1 MADHSFA
8 QLQAEL
14 ARIDLLIQRAVRLT
28 QLAGQSPDDALRGL
42 YVPDD
47 KAAAL
52 AARPFAFAWQHQS
65 QLPPD
70 EQAAFDA
77 AIERARKQAR
87 VVEQQARRA
96 GVTLRLDH
104 LCRVFGLDAFDRD
117 ALLVCLAPALDL
129 RFEQLYGYLHDDV
142 TRKQASPSLIL
153 DLLCPPGPH
162 RLQRLGHFADEAPLL
177 RHRLVRRNVD
187 AQAAHPHSLGQL
199 LYPAPLLV
207 AWLIGAAP
215 DMLPL
220 CHVATFIDP
229 TDEQA
234 ADAREVLPADTV
246 AVLERET
253 SMPVGAPPAVVLWGD
268 DALARQAAALLLSRQ
283 LGRPL
288 LVADLSLLP
297 PDDRPTD
304 IVRELMR
311 DASLLGAV
319 LCLRG
324 LETAAGEAGVPSAVI
339 SALLDY
345 PDWVVIEARGRWQV
359 GLRSTQAAQAASRAR
374 RLVWLQFD
382 APAYEQR
389 ACLWRWHVARAGAP
403 LAEDIEYPALA
414 GQFALTASQIRDA
427 VAIARDEAAQQAR
440 PIDNAGLFA
449 AARAQSSPA
458 LDTLARK
465 ITPRYAWGDLVLPN
479 DQLALL
485 RELVVTVRSR
495 PLVLEQWGVGRKLAA
510 SEGVTVLFAG
520 PPGTGKTMAAE
531 VIASELRLDLY
542 KIDLST
548 IISKYIGETEKNL
561 ERIFSEAEHSNAI
574 LFFDEADAI
583 FGKRSEVRDAHD
595 RYANIEVSYLLQRM
609 EAYNG
614 VTILATNLRAN
625 LDEAF
630 IRRLQFAVDFP
641 FPDEAYRLRIWQ
653 TLFPPQTP
661 RDASVD
667 FSLLSRRFKLAGGNI
682 RNIIVGAAF
691 LAAGD
696 GGTVSMSHLLHSARR
711 ELQKMGRLVNE
722 KDLIA

>member
-1 MADHSFA
+1 MADYSLA

-14 ARIDLLIQRAVRLT
+14 TRIDLLIQRAVRLM

-42 YVPDD
+42 YVSDD

-52 AARPFAFAWQHQS
+52 AARPIRFAELSPA
-65 QLPPD
+65 QLPPE
-70 EQAAFDA
+70 EQMAFDA
-77 AIERARKQAR
+77 AISQARKQAR
-87 VVEQQARRA
+87 AIEQQARRA

-117 ALLVCLAPALDL
+117 ALLICLAPALDL
-129 RFEQLYGYLHDDV
+129 RFEQLYGYLHDDL

-153 DLLCPPGPH
+153 DLLGAPGPD
-162 RLQRLGHFADEAPLL
+162 RLHQLARFAARAPLL
-177 RHRLVRRNVD
+177 RHRLIECIAE
-187 AQAAHPHSLGQL
+187 AQADHPHLLGQL
-199 LYPAPLLV
+199 LQPAPFVV
-207 AWLIGAAP
+207 AWLIGHPPDRLPFQPGAHCITPDTEQIADACAWLP
-215 DMLPL
+215 PDALDMLN
-220 CHVATFIDP
+220 
-229 TDEQA
+229 
-234 ADAREVLPADTV
+234 REVASAQAVPDT
-246 AVLERET
+246 
-253 SMPVGAPPAVVLWGD
+253 APPALVVWGA
-268 DALARQAAALLLSRQ
+268 DALARQSAGMLLAHQ

-288 LVADLSLLP
+288 LLADAALASL
-297 PDDRPTD
+297 DERPLDVLTAW
-304 IVRELMR
+304 MR
-311 DASLLGAV
+311 DARLLGAL

-324 LETAAGEAGVPSAVI
+324 WERWADEAGNLPAALV
-339 SALLDY
+339 SALIDY
-345 PDWVVIEARGRWQV
+345 PDWLVIEGRTGWPAV
-359 GLRSTQAAQAASRAR
+359 STAR
-374 RLVWLQFD
+374 RLVWVLCD
-382 APAYEQR
+382 LPAFEQR
-389 ACLWRWHVARAGAP
+389 RRLWQRQVERAGVARAD
-403 LAEDIEYPALA
+403 DIDYAALA
-414 GQFALTASQIRDA
+414 GPFALSAAQIRDA
-427 VAIARDEAAQQAR
+427 VSRARDEAAQRAC
-440 PIDNAGLFA
+440 PLDAALLFA

-458 LDTLARK
+458 LGSLARK
-465 ITPRYAWGDLVLPN
+465 ITPRYAWADLVLPD
-479 DQLALL
+479 DQVALL

-495 PLVLEQWGVGRKLAA
+495 PLVLEQWGAGRKLAA
-510 SEGVTVLFAG
+510 SEGVTALFAG

-531 VIASELRLDLY
+531 VVAAELGLDLY

-595 RYANIEVSYLLQRM
+595 RYANIEISYLLQRM

-653 TLFPPQTP
+653 TLFPPQMP

-667 FSLLSRRFKLAGGNI
+667 FRVLSRRFKLAGGNI

-696 GGTVSMSHLLHSARR
+696 GGQVTMRHLLHSARR
-711 ELQKMGRLVNE
+711 ELQKMGRLVDDS
-722 KDLIA
+722 DLIA

>member
-1 MADHSFA
+1 MIDHSSA

-14 ARIDLLIQRAVRLT
+14 MRIDLLVQRAVQLA
-28 QLAGQSPDDALRGL
+28 QLAGQSPDDTLRGL
-42 YVPDD
+42 YVSDD
-47 KAAAL
+47 KAAVL
-52 AARPFAFAWQHQS
+52 AARPLTFAEQQPV
-65 QLPPD
+65 QLPA
-70 EQAAFDA
+70 EQQAAFDA
-77 AIERARKQAR
+77 AIARARKQAR
-87 VVEQQARRA
+87 AIEQQAHRA
-96 GVTLRLDH
+96 GVVLRLDH

-117 ALLVCLAPALDL
+117 ALLICLAPALDL
-129 RFEQLYGYLHDDV
+129 RFEQLYGYLHDDI

-153 DLLCPPGPH
+153 DLLCSPGPD
-162 RLQRLGHFADEAPLL
+162 RLRQLARFAARAPLL
-177 RHRLVRRNVD
+177 RHRLIERTTE
-187 AQAAHPHSLGQL
+187 AQAGHPHLLGQL
-199 LYPAPLLV
+199 LQPAPFVV
-207 AWLIGAAP
+207 AWLIEHRPDRLPLQPGAQWITPDAQQIADACAWLPPDAADTLTREVAAAQAAP
-215 DMLPL
+215 D
-220 CHVATFIDP
+220 
-229 TDEQA
+229 
-234 ADAREVLPADTV
+234 TV
-246 AVLERET
+246 
-253 SMPVGAPPAVVLWGD
+253 PPAVVVWGA
-268 DALARQAAALLLSRQ
+268 DALARQSAGMFVAHQ

-288 LVADLSLLP
+288 LLADAALVSL
-297 PDDRPTD
+297 DERPLDVLTAC
-304 IVRELMR
+304 MR
-311 DASLLGAV
+311 DARLLGAL

-324 LETAAGEAGVPSAVI
+324 WERWADESGALPPALASTLLE
-339 SALLDY
+339 Y
-345 PDWVVIEARGRWQV
+345 PDWLVIEGRTAWPAV
-359 GLRSTQAAQAASRAR
+359 STSR
-374 RLVWLQFD
+374 RLVWLLCD
-382 APAYEQR
+382 PPAFEQR
-389 ACLWRWHVARAGAP
+389 CRLWQRQIEQAGVA
-403 LAEDIEYPALA
+403 LAADIDYAALA
-414 GQFALTASQIRDA
+414 GQFALTAAQIRDA
-427 VAIARDEAAQQAR
+427 VVRARDEAAQCAR
-440 PIDNAGLFA
+440 PLDAALLFA

-465 ITPRYAWGDLVLPN
+465 IAPRYAWGDLVLPD

-510 SEGVTVLFAG
+510 SEGVTALFAG

-531 VIASELRLDLY
+531 VVAAELGLDLY

-548 IISKYIGETEKNL
+548 IVSKYIGETEKNL

-583 FGKRSEVRDAHD
+583 FGKRSEVKDAHD

-653 TLFPPQTP
+653 TLFPPQMP

-667 FSLLSRRFKLAGGNI
+667 FDALARRFKLAGGNI

-696 GGTVSMSHLLHSARR
+696 GGAVTMRHLLHSARR
-711 ELQKMGRLVNE
+711 ELQKMGRLVNDR
-722 KDLIA
+722 DLIV